1 MQEAVYKPPPK
12 KYITYSP
19 ADPLFIEEVVKGSN
33 KQPTVCS
40 PSAAVKAEEP
50 ERQNSKKMYEF
61 NQINNNLDAEKKKS
75 MLRKITRGVWSI
87 SSRKYQ
93 PKADIH

>member
-1 MQEAVYKPPPK
+1 MVGSQQ
-12 KYITYSP
+12 T
-19 ADPLFIEEVVKGSN
+19 DVKI
-33 KQPTVCS
+33 
-40 PSAAVKAEEP
+40 EEP

-61 NQINNNLDAEKKKS
+61 NQINSNLEAEKKKS